1 MKVVH
6 ILNSREYSG
15 AENVV
20 IQIIKYSCQHNIEA
34 YYVSPKGKIEERLKQ
49 EGIVY
54 YMVDALNVYNI
65 KKVIKKVNPDI
76 IHAHDYT
83 ASIVSA
89 ISSQGIRVVSH
100 LHNNTPWIKKYG
112 WKTWAFF
119 LSTCKYSDIL
129 YVSGAIE
136 REYVFSKYIKCKKI
150 VVGNP
155 INLSIVE
162 EKAKEK
168 PTDSEKYHIVFIGR
182 LAKQK
187 RPDIF
192 LDIIAEIVKEFPEIK
207 ACIMGNGELYP
218 ALIQKRE
225 ELGINSNVSFLGFV
239 ENPYPILK
247 NAKILLITSDWEGFG
262 LVAIEALSLG
272 KPVVSTQVGG
282 LIDVVNNE
290 CGYLCKNKKELLL
303 SCLKLLKN
311 DKLYREKSNKA
322 LQRAKVM
329 ENYNYYMK
337 KLERIYY
344 G

>member
-54 YMVDALNVYNI
+54 YI

-136 REYVFSKYIKCKKI
+136 REYVFSKYRRRKGKR
-150 VVGNP
+150 
-155 INLSIVE
+155 
-162 EKAKEK
+162 KA
-168 PTDSEKYHIVFIGR
+168 
-182 LAKQK
+182 
-187 RPDIF
+187 
-192 LDIIAEIVKEFPEIK
+192 
-207 ACIMGNGELYP
+207 NG
-218 ALIQKRE
+218 
-225 ELGINSNVSFLGFV
+225 
-239 ENPYPILK
+239 
-247 NAKILLITSDWEGFG
+247 
-262 LVAIEALSLG
+262 
-272 KPVVSTQVGG
+272 
-282 LIDVVNNE
+282 
-290 CGYLCKNKKELLL
+290 
-303 SCLKLLKN
+303 
-311 DKLYREKSNKA
+311 
-322 LQRAKVM
+322 
-329 ENYNYYMK
+329 
-337 KLERIYY
+337 
-344 G
+344 